1 MNNRL
6 SRANK
11 GTSMAIRRL
20 AAATSFFL
28 AAAVCVSSIQARQDG
43 TPKTPKLNLDV
54 DVVLVNASV
63 MDSVRNRPMSGLNKN
78 NFQIWED
85 RVEQKITEFSSE
97 DVPISVGIIFDV
109 SGSMGGSIGTARAAA
124 AAFFKSGTRSDEYF
138 EVQFSDRPRIVSDF
152 TSDVSK
158 LQQSILSTP
167 PKGSTALFDA
177 VYLGLNKLKE
187 SSNPKRALLLI
198 SDGDDNHSRYT
209 LSNVRD
215 FLREQNVQIYAI
227 DVTGSAFFTAG
238 TLNQMTNLS
247 GGQTF
252 YPGNGASM
260 ADICR
265 KIASE
270 LKNQY
275 VLGYRSTNT
284 AKDGAWRRIKVAV
297 NLPKTPYAN
306 VALTVRA
313 KQGYYAPS
321 GDEVTSKKK

>member
-1 MNNRL
+1 
-6 SRANK
+6 
-11 GTSMAIRRL
+11 
-20 AAATSFFL
+20 
-28 AAAVCVSSIQARQDG
+28 
-43 TPKTPKLNLDV
+43 
-54 DVVLVNASV
+54 
-63 MDSVRNRPMSGLNKN
+63 
-78 NFQIWED
+78 
-85 RVEQKITEFSSE
+85 
-97 DVPISVGIIFDV
+97 
-109 SGSMGGSIGTARAAA
+109 
-124 AAFFKSGTRSDEYF
+124 
-138 EVQFSDRPRIVSDF
+138 
-152 TSDVSK
+152 
-158 LQQSILSTP
+158 
-167 PKGSTALFDA
+167 